1 MANALAYHIEVK
13 HLLLKP
19 WMSDCQDNKHSIAF
33 QIEMSMALLNKFER
47 QKFDKKFVRKCGM
60 SVKAFVLCY
69 LLSNIVASLLTPR
82 LIFASNAE
90 AQQLE
95 QRGHGIRQNITLKN
109 DTQNNFSQEN
119 DTQ

>member
-1 MANALAYHIEVK
+1 
-13 HLLLKP
+13 
-19 WMSDCQDNKHSIAF
+19 
-33 QIEMSMALLNKFER
+33 MALQNMFER
-47 QKFDKKFVRKCGM
+47 QKFDKKFVRKCGV
-60 SVKAFVLCY
+60 SIKALVLCY
-69 LLSNIVASLLTPR
+69 LMSYIIASLLTPR

-95 QRGHGIRQNITLKN
+95 QNIVWKN